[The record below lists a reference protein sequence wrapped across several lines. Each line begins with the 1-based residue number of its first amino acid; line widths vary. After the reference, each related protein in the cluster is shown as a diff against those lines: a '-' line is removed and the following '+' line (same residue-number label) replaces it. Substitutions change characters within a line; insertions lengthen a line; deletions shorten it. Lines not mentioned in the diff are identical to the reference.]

1 MCTSSVG
8 DIVMNVKVTTD
19 IWFASYLKMKGY
31 PVVNFDVLPKSKGR
45 FHFNIK
51 EEDWKKMKLD
61 FDASDISKI
70 KMNQIA
76 LKDMLH

>member
-1 MCTSSVG
+1 
-8 DIVMNVKVTTD
+8 MNNTKTTTD
-19 IWFASYLKMKGY
+19 IWFSAFLKMKGY

-45 FHFNIK
+45 FHFNIQD
-51 EEDWKKMKLD
+51 EDWKKMKLE